1 MNMNR
6 NERRTLKKRLAPI
19 ARKIAYLENQ
29 ISKGINKEQNEAEIS
44 SIIDSLTMLEMLA
57 LEDYVMSK
65 GLLNN
70 FDIKDNKNKK

>member
-1 MNMNR
+1 MSMNR
-6 NERRTLKKRLAPI
+6 DERRALKKKIAPT
-19 ARKIAYLENQ
+19 ARRIAYLENQ
-29 ISKGINKEQNEAEIS
+29 ISQGIDKEQNEAEIS
-44 SIIDSLTMLEMLA
+44 SIIDSLTILEMLA